1 MLQILMRQKIFAGP
15 KIRQLR
21 EANALNQV
29 AFAERLGISAS
40 YLNQIESN
48 QRPLT
53 AQVMVA
59 LAQTFSIDVGAF
71 AHEDTEKVM
80 SDLKEALADPVF
92 GGLSPNGQDLKTII
106 NNVPWFAHAFLGL
119 HVAFRRTGERLH
131 ALDEV
136 YTSGGQEGDRTPGV
150 LMPYEEVRD
159 FLHYRSNYFEGL
171 DQAAEDLAEQTFGSV
186 AARPDTLAN
195 YLFNKHAIRI
205 ELRGIEPNS
214 RFMRQY
220 DRKARV
226 LWLREG
232 IDPSSATFLM
242 AQQIGLLEQGDE
254 IERIV
259 AAAGFR
265 TEDAAAITRLA
276 LANYFAGAVL
286 MPYDRFLEA
295 ARRTRYDAE
304 RLCFIFGTS
313 FEQVGHRFS
322 TLQKPNAKGVP
333 FYFVRFDRAGNIIKR
348 HSSTR
353 FQFARFGGTCPLW
366 NVHEAFEAAG
376 RTLVQIA
383 EMPDGVRYVCVARA
397 VTKSGGSHLAPP
409 RHYAL
414 GIGCELIHASE
425 VVYAD
430 ALDIKTT
437 PVTLIG
443 VSCRMC
449 ERHEC
454 PQRAAPPIDRTLTVD
469 PDRRD
474 FVPFRF
480 A

>member
-1 MLQILMRQKIFAGP
+1 MRQKIFAGL
-15 KIRQLR
+15 KIRHLR
-21 EANALNQV
+21 EASGLNQG
-29 AFAERLGISAS
+29 AFAERVGISAS
-40 YLNQIESN
+40 YLNQIENN

-59 LAQTFSIDVGAF
+59 LAQTFSVDIGTF
-71 AHEDTEKVM
+71 AHADSEKII
-80 SDLKEALADPVF
+80 SDLREALADPIF
-92 GGLSPNGQDLKTII
+92 GGIVPNGQDLKTIVT
-106 NNVPWFAHAFLGL
+106 NAPWFAHAFLGL

-136 YTSGGQEGDRTPGV
+136 YATGQEGERAPGV

-159 FLHYRSNYFEGL
+159 FLHYRSNYFDKL
-171 DQAAEDLAEQTFGSV
+171 DAAAEELAENTFGTV
-186 AARPDTLAN
+186 AARQDTLAG
-195 YLFNKHAIRI
+195 YLFSKHAIRI
-205 ELRGIEPNS
+205 EMRSVEPNS
-214 RFMRQY
+214 RFMRQL
-220 DRKARV
+220 DRKAKV

-242 AQQIGLLEQGDE
+242 AQQIGLLEQSAELDS
-254 IERIV
+254 IV
-259 AAAGFR
+259 ASAKFL
-265 TEDAAAITRLA
+265 TDDAAAITRLA
-276 LANYFAGAVL
+276 LANYYAGAVL
-286 MPYDRFLEA
+286 MPYERFLEA
-295 ARRTRYDAE
+295 AGRTRYDAE
-304 RLCFIFGTS
+304 RLCFMFGTS

-366 NVHEAFEAAG
+366 NVHEAFGAAG

-383 EMPDGVRYVCVARA
+383 EMPDGVRYICVARA

-414 GIGCELIHASE
+414 GIGCEVAHASE

-430 ALDIKTT
+430 QIDVKTA

-454 PQRAAPPIDRTLTVD
+454 PQRAAPPIDRALTVD

>member
-1 MLQILMRQKIFAGP
+1 MRQKIFAGL
-15 KIRQLR
+15 KIRALR
-21 EANALNQV
+21 DGQGLNQG
-29 AFAERLGISAS
+29 AFADRLGISAS
-40 YLNQIESN
+40 YLNQIENN

-53 AQVMVA
+53 AKVMVA
-59 LAQTFSIDVGAF
+59 LAQSFSVDVSAF
-71 AHEDTEKVM
+71 AHEDSEKLVN
-80 SDLKEALADPVF
+80 DLREALADPVF
-92 GGLSPNGQDLKTII
+92 SSLVPNGQDLKTIAS
-106 NNVPWFAHAFLGL
+106 NVPWFAHAFLNL
-119 HVAFRRTGERLH
+119 HLAFRRTGERLH
-131 ALDEV
+131 ALDER
-136 YTSGGQEGDRTPGV
+136 YASNDDGGPAGM
-150 LMPYEEVRD
+150 LMPYEDVRD
-159 FLHYRSNYFEGL
+159 FLHWRRNYFEGL
-171 DQAAEDLAEQTFGSV
+171 DGAAESLAEQMFGTV
-186 AARPDTLAN
+186 AARPDVVAN
-195 YLFNKHAIRI
+195 YLFRKHSIRI
-205 ELRGIEPNS
+205 EFKSENPNS
-214 RFMRQY
+214 RFMRQL

-242 AQQIGLLEQGDE
+242 AQQIGILEQSE
-254 IERIV
+254 QIEAIV
-259 AAAGFR
+259 ASANFRSPDAG
-265 TEDAAAITRLA
+265 AIMRLA

-295 ARRTRYDAE
+295 AQRTRYDAE
-304 RLCFIFGTS
+304 RLCFTFGTS

-322 TLQKPNAKGVP
+322 TLQKPNSKGVP

-366 NVHEAFEAAG
+366 NVHEAFEAGG
-376 RTLVQIA
+376 RTIVQIA
-383 EMPDGVRYVCVARA
+383 EMPDAVRYLCVARA
-397 VTKSGGSHLAPP
+397 VTKTGGSHLAPA

-414 GIGCELIHASE
+414 GIGCELAHAHQ

-430 ALDIKTT
+430 HLDLKTA

-454 PQRAAPPIDRTLTVD
+454 PQRAAPPVDRALLVD

-474 FVPFRF
+474 FVPYRF
-480 A
+480 T

>member
-1 MLQILMRQKIFAGP
+1 MRQKIFAGP
-15 KIRQLR
+15 KIRHLR
-21 EANALNQV
+21 EANNLNQG

-40 YLNQIESN
+40 YLNQIENN

-59 LAQTFSIDVGAF
+59 LAQTFSMDFGAF
-71 AHEDTEKVM
+71 VQEDTEKIV
-80 SDLKEALADPVF
+80 SALREALADPVF
-92 GGLSPNGQDLKTII
+92 GGLVPNGQDLKTIVT
-106 NNVPWFAHAFLGL
+106 NVPWFAHAFVGL
-119 HVAFRRTGERLH
+119 HVAFRRIGERLH

-136 YTSGGQEGDRTPGV
+136 YSSGREEDRTPGV

-159 FLHYRSNYFEGL
+159 FLHYRSNYFAAL
-171 DQAAEDLAEQTFGSV
+171 DQAAEDLAEHIFGTV
-186 AARPDTLAN
+186 ASRPDTLAGH
-195 YLFNKHAIRI
+195 LFSKHAIRI
-205 ELRGIEPNS
+205 EYQSVGPTS
-214 RFMRQY
+214 RFMRRL
-220 DRKARV
+220 DRKAKV

-242 AQQIGLLEQGDE
+242 AQQIGLLEQAGE
-254 IERIV
+254 IEAVV
-259 AAAGFR
+259 ASAAFR
-265 TEDAAAITRLA
+265 SEDAAAITRLA

-286 MPYDRFLEA
+286 MPYERFLEA

-304 RLCFIFGTS
+304 RLCFMFGTS

-322 TLQKPNAKGVP
+322 TLQKPSAKGVP

-366 NVHEAFEAAG
+366 NVHEAFEAGG

-383 EMPDGVRYVCVARA
+383 EMPDGVRYLCVARA

-414 GIGCELIHASE
+414 GIGCELSHAQD

-430 ALDIKTT
+430 HLDLKTA

-454 PQRAAPPIDRTLTVD
+454 PQRAAPPIDRALTVD

-480 A
+480 S

>member
-1 MLQILMRQKIFAGP
+1 MPQKVFAGP
-15 KIRQLR
+15 KIRQMR
-21 EANALNQV
+21 EAEGLTQSAY
-29 AFAERLGISAS
+29 AERLGISAS
-40 YLNQIESN
+40 YLNQIENN

-59 LAQTFSIDVGAF
+59 MAQTFSIDVAALAQEDSDKVVGAIR
-71 AHEDTEKVM
+71 
-80 SDLKEALADPVF
+80 EAFADPVF
-92 GGLSPNGQDLKTII
+92 AGVPVNGQDLKTLVT
-106 NNVPWFAHAFLGL
+106 NMPWFAHAFLDL
-119 HVAFRRTGERLH
+119 HVAFRRLGERLH
-131 ALDEV
+131 GLDERYFDV
-136 YTSGGQEGDRTPGV
+136 EDGSRPSAV
-150 LMPYEEVRD
+150 LMPYEQVRD
-159 FLHYRSNYFEGL
+159 FLHYRSNYFEVL
-171 DQAAEDLAEQTFGSV
+171 DMAAEDLAERTFGAV
-186 AARPDTLAN
+186 AARPDTLAE
-195 YLFNKHAIRI
+195 YLFKAHAIRI
-205 ELRGIEPNS
+205 ELKNVAADS
-214 RFMRQY
+214 RFMRQL
-220 DRKARV
+220 DRKAKV

-242 AQQIGLLEQGDE
+242 AQQIALLEQMEE
-254 IERIV
+254 IEAIV
-259 AAAGFR
+259 ASAKFR
-265 TEDAAAITRLA
+265 SEAAAAITRLA

-286 MPYDRFLEA
+286 MPYGRFLDA
-295 ARRTRYDAE
+295 ARRMRYDAE
-304 RLCFIFGTS
+304 RLGHMFGTS

-383 EMPDGVRYVCVARA
+383 EMPDGIRYLCIARA
-397 VTKSGGSHLAPP
+397 VTKSGGSHLAPT

-414 GIGCELIHASE
+414 GIGCELIHANE

-430 ALDIKTT
+430 HLDLRTA
-437 PVTLIG
+437 PVTPIG

-454 PQRAAPPIDRTLTVD
+454 HARAVPPVDRALTVD

-474 FVPFRF
+474 YVPFRF
-480 A
+480 S

>member
-1 MLQILMRQKIFAGP
+1 MRQKIFAGS
-15 KIRQLR
+15 KIRSLR
-21 EANALNQV
+21 DMFGLNQS
-29 AFAERLGISAS
+29 AFADRLGISPS
-40 YLNQIESN
+40 YLNQIENN

-53 AQVMVA
+53 AQVMVG
-59 LAQTFSIDVGAF
+59 LAQNFSVDVGAF
-71 AHEDTEKVM
+71 AHEDTEKLV
-80 SDLKEALADPVF
+80 SDVREALADPVF
-92 GGLSPNGQDLKTII
+92 SGLAPNGQDLKTIVS
-106 NNVPWFAHAFLGL
+106 NVPWFAHAFLNL
-119 HVAFRRTGERLH
+119 HLAFRRTGERLH
-131 ALDEV
+131 ALDER
-136 YTSGGQEGDRTPGV
+136 YAKGEDDGPPDV

-159 FLHYRSNYFEGL
+159 FLHYRSNYFAGL
-171 DQAAEDLAEQTFGSV
+171 DEAAEELAEQTFGSV
-186 AARPDTLAN
+186 AARPDTLAH
-195 YLFNKHAIRI
+195 YLFTKHAIRI
-205 ELRGIEPNS
+205 EFKSVDPQS
-214 RFMRQY
+214 RFVRQL

-226 LWLREG
+226 LSLREG

-242 AQQIGLLEQGDE
+242 AQQIGLLEQADA
-254 IERIV
+254 IETIV
-259 AAAGFR
+259 ASGNFR
-265 TEDAAAITRLA
+265 SEDAAAITRLA
-276 LANYFAGAVL
+276 LANYYAGAVL

-304 RLCFIFGTS
+304 RLCSTFGTS

-376 RTLVQIA
+376 RTLVQVA
-383 EMPDGVRYVCVARA
+383 EMPDGVRYICVARA
-397 VTKSGGSHLAPP
+397 LTKSGGSHLAPS

-430 ALDIKTT
+430 MIDIKTT
-437 PVTLIG
+437 PPVLIG

-454 PQRAAPPIDRTLTVD
+454 PQRAVPPIDRALTVD

-480 A
+480 S

>member
-1 MLQILMRQKIFAGP
+1 MPQKIFAGP
-15 KIRQLR
+15 KIRHLR
-21 EANALNQV
+21 DACGLNQA

-40 YLNQIESN
+40 YLNQIENN

-53 AQVMVA
+53 AQVMLA
-59 LAQTFSIDVGAF
+59 LAQTFSIDVGTF
-71 AHEDTEKVM
+71 AQEDSDKLI
-80 SDLKEALADPVF
+80 SDLREALADPVF
-92 GGLSPNGQDLKTII
+92 GGLTPNMQDLKTIAT
-106 NNVPWFAHAFLGL
+106 NVPWFAHAFIGL

-136 YTSGGQEGDRTPGV
+136 YAKGEEGRRTAGV

-159 FLHYRSNYFEGL
+159 FLHYRSNYFQSL
-171 DQAAEDLAEQTFGSV
+171 DEAAEELAEKIFGAV
-186 AARPDTLAN
+186 ASRPDKLAD
-195 YLFNKHAIRI
+195 YLFRSHNTRI
-205 ELRGIEPNS
+205 EFRAVEPQS
-214 RFMRQY
+214 RFMRQL
-220 DRKARV
+220 DRKAKV

-232 IDPSSATFLM
+232 MDPSSASFLM

-254 IERIV
+254 IEAVVRS
-259 AAAGFR
+259 ASFR

-276 LANYFAGAVL
+276 LANYYAGAVL
-286 MPYDRFLEA
+286 MPYERFLDA
-295 ARRTRYDAE
+295 ATRTRYDAE
-304 RLCFIFGTS
+304 RLGFQFGTS

-322 TLQKPNAKGVP
+322 TLQKPNARGVP

-353 FQFARFGGTCPLW
+353 FQFARFGGTCPIW

-383 EMPDGVRYVCVARA
+383 EMPDGVRYICVARA
-397 VTKSGGSHLAPP
+397 VTKSGGSHLSPQ
-409 RHYAL
+409 RRYAL
-414 GIGCELIHASE
+414 GIGCEVSHAQD

-430 ALDIKTT
+430 SLDLKSA
-437 PVTLIG
+437 PVAQIG

-454 PQRAAPPIDRTLTVD
+454 PQRAVPPIDRTLTVD

-480 A
+480 V

>member
-1 MLQILMRQKIFAGP
+1 MLQTGMRQKIYAGG
-15 KIRQLR
+15 KIRHMR
-21 EANALNQV
+21 EGNSLNQG
-29 AFAERLGISAS
+29 AFAERLGISPS
-40 YLNQIESN
+40 YLNQIENN

-53 AQVMVA
+53 APVLLA
-59 LAQTFSIDVGAF
+59 LAQAFSVDIGTFVQ
-71 AHEDTEKVM
+71 EDSERLV

-92 GGLSPNGQDLKTII
+92 AGLAPNGQDLKTIAA
-106 NNVPWFAHAFLGL
+106 NVPWFAHAFLNM

-131 ALDEV
+131 MLDEV
-136 YTSGGQEGDRTPGV
+136 YASGHEGGRQPGV

-159 FLHYRSNYFEGL
+159 FLHYRSNYFDRL
-171 DQAAEDLAEQTFGSV
+171 DEAAEELAEQIFGSV
-186 AARPDTLAN
+186 AARAENLADH
-195 YLFNKHAIRI
+195 LFKRHAIRI
-205 ELRGIEPNS
+205 EAERVEPHS
-214 RFMRQY
+214 RFMRRL
-220 DRKARV
+220 DRKAKV

-232 IDPSSATFLM
+232 IDPSSAIFLM
-242 AQQIGLLEQGDE
+242 AQQIGLLEQIGE
-254 IERIV
+254 IETIV
-259 AAAGFR
+259 ASANFKTA
-265 TEDAAAITRLA
+265 DAAAITRLA
-276 LANYFAGAVL
+276 LGNYFAGAVL
-286 MPYDRFLEA
+286 MPYERFLEA
-295 ARRTRYDAE
+295 ARQTRYDAE
-304 RLCFIFGTS
+304 RLCAMFGAS

-366 NVHEAFEAAG
+366 NVHEALEAGG

-383 EMPDGVRYVCVARA
+383 EMPDRVRYLCVARG

-414 GIGCELIHASE
+414 GIGCELAYANE

-430 ALDIKTT
+430 ALDLKSA

-449 ERHEC
+449 ERTDC
-454 PQRAAPPIDRTLTVD
+454 PQRAAPPIDRALTVD

-480 A
+480 S

>member
-1 MLQILMRQKIFAGP
+1 MRQKIFAGS
-15 KIRQLR
+15 KIRHLR
-21 EANALNQV
+21 EGNALNQS
-29 AFAERLGISAS
+29 AFAERLGISPS
-40 YLNQIESN
+40 YLNQIENN

-53 AQVMVA
+53 APVLLA
-59 LAQTFSIDVGAF
+59 LAQAYSVDIGTFVQ
-71 AHEDTEKVM
+71 EDTERLV
-80 SDLKEALADPVF
+80 SDLREALADPIFTGIV
-92 GGLSPNGQDLKTII
+92 PNGQDLKTIAA
-106 NNVPWFAHAFLGL
+106 NVPWFAHAFLSM
-119 HVAFRRTGERLH
+119 HVSFRRTGERLH
-131 ALDEV
+131 MLDEV
-136 YTSGGQEGDRTPGV
+136 YATGGQEGERQPGV

-159 FLHYRSNYFEGL
+159 FLHYRSNYFDGL
-171 DQAAEDLAEQTFGSV
+171 DSAAEELAEQIFGTV
-186 AARPDTLAN
+186 AGRIDNLADH
-195 YLFNKHAIRI
+195 LFKRHSIRI
-205 ELRGIEPNS
+205 ETQKVEPNS
-214 RFMRQY
+214 RFMRRL
-220 DRKARV
+220 DRKAKV
-226 LWLREG
+226 LWIREG
-232 IDPSSATFLM
+232 TEASSLTFLL
-242 AQQIGLLEQGDE
+242 AQQIGLLEQTGE
-254 IERIV
+254 IEAIV
-259 AAAGFR
+259 ATAGFK

-276 LANYFAGAVL
+276 LGNYFAGAVL
-286 MPYDRFLEA
+286 MPYERFLAA
-295 ARRTRYDAE
+295 ARATRYDAE
-304 RLCFIFGTS
+304 RLCSMFGTS

-366 NVHEAFEAAG
+366 NVHEAFEAGG

-383 EMPDGVRYVCVARA
+383 EMPDGVRYLCVARA
-397 VTKSGGSHLAPP
+397 VTKTGGSHLAPL

-414 GIGCELIHASE
+414 GIGCELIHAHD

-430 ALDIKTT
+430 TLDLKTA

-449 ERHEC
+449 ERNDC

-480 A
+480 S

>member
-1 MLQILMRQKIFAGP
+1 MRQKIFAGP
-15 KIRQLR
+15 KIRHMR
-21 EANALNQV
+21 EASGLNQG
-29 AFAERLGISAS
+29 AFAERIGISAS
-40 YLNQIESN
+40 YLNQIENN

-53 AQVMVA
+53 AQVMVG
-59 LAQTFSIDVGAF
+59 LAQTFSVDVAAF
-71 AHEDTEKVM
+71 AHEDTEKIVT
-80 SDLKEALADPVF
+80 DLRQALADPVF
-92 GGLSPNGQDLKTII
+92 GAIVPNSQDLKTIVT
-106 NNVPWFAHAFLGL
+106 NVPWFAQSFLTL
-119 HVAFRRTGERLH
+119 HNAFRRTDERLL

-136 YTSGGQEGDRTPGV
+136 YASGQEGDRQPGV

-159 FLHYRSNYFEGL
+159 FLHFRSNYFDGL
-171 DQAAEDLAEQTFGSV
+171 DRAAEELAEQIFGSV
-186 AARPDTLAN
+186 AARSETLAN
-195 YLFNKHAIRI
+195 HLFTKHSIRI
-205 ELRGIEPNS
+205 ALRSVEPTS
-214 RFMRQY
+214 RFMRQL
-220 DRKARV
+220 DRKAKV

-232 IDPSSATFLM
+232 IEASSATFLM
-242 AQQIGLLEQGDE
+242 AQQIGLLEQTSE
-254 IERIV
+254 IEAV
-259 AAAGFR
+259 VGAAGFR

-286 MPYDRFLEA
+286 MPYERFLDA
-295 ARRTRYDAE
+295 ARETRYDAE
-304 RLCFIFGTS
+304 RLCYMFGTS

-322 TLQKPNAKGVP
+322 TLQKPTAKGIP

-366 NVHEAFEAAG
+366 NVHEAFEAGG

-383 EMPDGVRYVCVARA
+383 EMPDSVRYLCIARA
-397 VTKSGGSHLAPP
+397 VTKSGGSHLAPA

-414 GIGCELIHASE
+414 GIGCEVAHASD

-430 ALDIKTT
+430 SLDLKTA

-449 ERHEC
+449 ERLEC
-454 PQRAAPPIDRTLTVD
+454 PQRAAPPIDRALTVD
-469 PDRRD
+469 PDRRE

-480 A
+480 T

>member
-1 MLQILMRQKIFAGP
+1 MLQNAMRQKIFAGP
-15 KIRQLR
+15 KIRHLR
-21 EANALNQV
+21 EASGLNQGM
-29 AFAERLGISAS
+29 FAERLGISAS

-53 AQVMVA
+53 AQVMLA
-59 LAQTFSIDVGAF
+59 LAQTFSIDIGTF
-71 AHEDTEKVM
+71 AQEDSERVV
-80 SDLKEALADPVF
+80 SDIREALADPVF
-92 GGLSPNGQDLKTII
+92 GGLVPNGQDLKTIAA
-106 NNVPWFAHAFLGL
+106 NVPWFAHAFLQL

-131 ALDEV
+131 SLDEV
-136 YTSGGQEGDRTPGV
+136 YSHGEEGRATGV

-159 FLHYRSNYFEGL
+159 FLHYRSNYFAGL
-171 DQAAEDLAEQTFGSV
+171 DDAAEELAEQTFGSV
-186 AARPDTLAN
+186 AARSETLAG
-195 YLFNKHAIRI
+195 YLMDKHKIRI
-205 ELRGIEPNS
+205 EFRNVEPNS
-214 RFMRQY
+214 RFMRQL
-220 DRKARV
+220 DRKAKV
-226 LWLREG
+226 LWLRDG
-232 IDPSSATFLM
+232 IDASSATFLM
-242 AQQIGLLEQGDE
+242 AQQIALLEQSEE
-254 IERIV
+254 IETIV
-259 AAAGFR
+259 GAASFR

-286 MPYDRFLEA
+286 MPYERFLDA
-295 ARRTRYDAE
+295 AKRTKYDAE
-304 RLCFIFGTS
+304 RLCFQFGTS
-313 FEQVGHRFS
+313 FEQVAHRFS
-322 TLQKPNAKGVP
+322 TLQKPNARGVP

-366 NVHEAFEAAG
+366 NVHEAFEAGG
-376 RTLVQIA
+376 RTLVQLA
-383 EMPDGVRYVCVARA
+383 EMPDGVRYICVARA
-397 VTKSGGSHLAPP
+397 VTKTGGSHLAPA

-414 GIGCELIHASE
+414 GIGCEVSHAQE

-430 ALDIKTT
+430 QLDLKTT
-437 PVTLIG
+437 PVTLVG

-454 PQRAAPPIDRTLTVD
+454 PQRAVPPIDRALTVD

>member
-1 MLQILMRQKIFAGP
+1 MRQKVFAGT
-15 KIRQLR
+15 KIRHLR
-21 EANALNQV
+21 EANALNQST
-29 AFAERLGISAS
+29 FAERLGISPS
-40 YLNQIESN
+40 YLNQIENN

-53 AQVMVA
+53 APVLLA
-59 LAQTFSIDVGAF
+59 LAQAFSVDIGAF
-71 AHEDTEKVM
+71 VQEDTERLV
-80 SDLKEALADPVF
+80 SDLREALADPVF
-92 GGLSPNGQDLKTII
+92 AGLAPNGQDLKTIAA
-106 NNVPWFAHAFLGL
+106 NVPWFAHAFLSI

-131 ALDEV
+131 MLDEA
-136 YTSGGQEGDRTPGV
+136 YASGREGERQPGV

-159 FLHYRSNYFEGL
+159 FLHYRSNYFDAL
-171 DQAAEDLAEQTFGSV
+171 DRAAEDLAEQIFGSV
-186 AARPDTLAN
+186 AARADNLADH
-195 YLFNKHAIRI
+195 LFKRHAIRI
-205 ELRGIEPNS
+205 ETEKVEPTS
-214 RFMRQY
+214 RFMRRL
-220 DRKARV
+220 DRKNKV

-232 IDPSSATFLM
+232 IEPSSAIFLM
-242 AQQIGLLEQGDE
+242 AQQIGLLEQADA
-254 IERIV
+254 IEAIV
-259 AAAGFR
+259 AEAGFKNN
-265 TEDAAAITRLA
+265 DAAAITRLA
-276 LANYFAGAVL
+276 LGNYFAGAVV
-286 MPYDRFLEA
+286 MPYERFLA
-295 ARRTRYDAE
+295 AAQSTRYDAE
-304 RLCFIFGTS
+304 RLCSLFGAS

-366 NVHEAFEAAG
+366 NVHEAFEAGG

-383 EMPDGVRYVCVARA
+383 EMPDGVRYLCVARA

-414 GIGCELIHASE
+414 GIGCEIAYAHE

-430 ALDIKTT
+430 TLDLKTA

-449 ERHEC
+449 ERNDC
-454 PQRAAPPIDRTLTVD
+454 PQRAAPPIDRELTVD

-480 A
+480 S

>member
-1 MLQILMRQKIFAGP
+1 MRQKLFAGP
-15 KIRQLR
+15 KIRHLR
-21 EANALNQV
+21 EGAALNQLS
-29 AFAERLGISAS
+29 FADRLGISAS
-40 YLNQIESN
+40 YLNQIENN

-53 AQVMVA
+53 AQVMLA
-59 LAQTFSIDVGAF
+59 LAQKFSVDVSAF
-71 AHEDTEKVM
+71 AEEDTDKIV
-80 SDLKEALADPVF
+80 SDLREAMADPVF
-92 GGLSPNGQDLKTII
+92 VGLVPNGQDLKTIVA
-106 NNVPWFAHAFLGL
+106 NAPWFAHAFLSL
-119 HVAFRRTGERLH
+119 HMAFRRTGERLH
-131 ALDEV
+131 AVDEV
-136 YTSGGQEGDRTPGV
+136 YAKDRDDRPMGV
-150 LMPYEEVRD
+150 MQPYEEVRD
-159 FLHYRSNYFEGL
+159 FLHYRSNYFDRL
-171 DQAAEDLAEQTFGSV
+171 DEAAEELAEQTFGSV
-186 AARPDTLAN
+186 AARPDTLAT
-195 YLFNKHAIRI
+195 YLFKHHAIRI
-205 ELRGIEPNS
+205 EFRGVEPHS
-214 RFMRQY
+214 RFMRQL

-254 IERIV
+254 IEAIV
-259 AAAGFR
+259 ASAGFR
-265 TEDAAAITRLA
+265 SEDAAAITRLA
-276 LANYFAGAVL
+276 LANYFAGALL

-295 ARRTRYDAE
+295 ARKTRYDAE
-304 RLCFIFGTS
+304 RLCFTFGTS

-366 NVHEAFEAAG
+366 NVHEAFEAGG
-376 RTLVQIA
+376 RTIVQIA
-383 EMPDGVRYVCVARA
+383 EMPDAVRYLCVARA
-397 VTKSGGSHLAPP
+397 VAKGGGSHLAPT

-414 GIGCELIHASE
+414 GIGCELSHASQ

-430 ALDIKTT
+430 HLDLKTA

-454 PQRAAPPIDRTLTVD
+454 PQRAAPPVDRALLVD

-474 FVPFRF
+474 FVPYRF

>member
-1 MLQILMRQKIFAGP
+1 MRQKIYAGP
-15 KIRQLR
+15 KIRHMR
-21 EANALNQV
+21 EANALNQG
-29 AFAERLGISAS
+29 AFAERIGISAS
-40 YLNQIESN
+40 YLNQIENN

-59 LAQTFSIDVGAF
+59 LAQTFSIDVGTF
-71 AHEDTEKVM
+71 AHEDTEKIV
-80 SDLKEALADPVF
+80 SDLRQALADPVF
-92 GGLSPNGQDLKTII
+92 GGIVPNTQDLKTIVT
-106 NNVPWFAHAFLGL
+106 NVPWFAHSFLAL
-119 HVAFRRTGERLH
+119 HNAFRRSDERLL

-136 YTSGGQEGDRTPGV
+136 YAGGQEGTRRPGV

-171 DQAAEDLAEQTFGSV
+171 DHTAEELAEQIFGSV
-186 AARPDTLAN
+186 AARSETLAN
-195 YLFNKHAIRI
+195 HLFTKHAIRI
-205 ELRGIEPNS
+205 ELRSVEPTS
-214 RFMRQY
+214 RFMRQL
-220 DRKARV
+220 DRKAKV

-242 AQQIGLLEQGDE
+242 AQQIGLLEQSSE
-254 IERIV
+254 IEAV
-259 AAAGFR
+259 VGAAGFR

-286 MPYDRFLEA
+286 MPYDRFLDA
-295 ARRTRYDAE
+295 ARATRYDAE
-304 RLCFIFGTS
+304 RLCFMFGTS

-322 TLQKPNAKGVP
+322 TLQKPNAKGIP

-366 NVHEAFEAAG
+366 NVHEAFEAGG

-383 EMPDGVRYVCVARA
+383 EMPDGVRYLCVARA
-397 VTKSGGSHLAPP
+397 VTKSGGSHLAPA

-414 GIGCELIHASE
+414 GIGCEVAHAND

-430 ALDIKTT
+430 ALDLKTA

-449 ERHEC
+449 ERLEC
-454 PQRAAPPIDRTLTVD
+454 PQRAAPPIDRALTVD
-469 PDRRD
+469 PDRRE

-480 A
+480 T

>member
-1 MLQILMRQKIFAGP
+1 MLQFTMRQKIFAGP
-15 KIRQLR
+15 KIRHLR
-21 EANALNQV
+21 EAAGLNQLT
-29 AFAERLGISAS
+29 FAERVGISAS
-40 YLNQIESN
+40 YLNQIENN

-53 AQVMVA
+53 AQVMIA

-71 AHEDTEKVM
+71 GQEDTEKIV
-80 SDLKEALADPVF
+80 SDLREAMADPVF
-92 GGLSPNGQDLKTII
+92 AGLVPNGQDLKTIVT
-106 NNVPWFAHAFLGL
+106 NAPWFAHAFLGL
-119 HVAFRRTGERLH
+119 HTAFRRTGERLH

-136 YTSGGQEGDRTPGV
+136 YTDGQEDRPVGV

-159 FLHYRSNYFEGL
+159 FLHYRSNYFDRL
-171 DQAAEDLAEQTFGSV
+171 DAAAEELAEQTFGTV

-195 YLFNKHAIRI
+195 YLFKTHAIRI
-205 ELRGIEPNS
+205 EFRAIEPNS
-214 RFMRQY
+214 RFMRQF
-220 DRKARV
+220 DRKGKV

-242 AQQIGLLEQGDE
+242 AQQIGLLEQAEE
-254 IERIV
+254 IEAV
-259 AAAGFR
+259 VGSASFR
-265 TEDAAAITRLA
+265 SEDAAAITRLA
-276 LANYFAGAVL
+276 LANYYAGAVL

-295 ARRTRYDAE
+295 AAKTRYDAE
-304 RLCFIFGTS
+304 RLCFMFGTS

-366 NVHEAFEAAG
+366 NVHEAFEAGG

-383 EMPDGVRYVCVARA
+383 EMPDAVRYLCVARA

-414 GIGCELIHASE
+414 GIGCELSHAHS

-430 ALDIKTT
+430 RLDMKTA

-454 PQRAAPPIDRTLTVD
+454 PQRAAPPIDRALLVD

>member
-1 MLQILMRQKIFAGP
+1 MRQKIFAGS
-15 KIRQLR
+15 KIRHLR
-21 EANALNQV
+21 DTNALNQV
-29 AFAERLGISAS
+29 AFAERLGISPS
-40 YLNQIESN
+40 YLNQIENN

-53 AQVMVA
+53 APVLLA
-59 LAQTFSIDVGAF
+59 LAQAFSVDIGAF
-71 AHEDTEKVM
+71 VQEDTERLV
-80 SDLKEALADPVF
+80 SDLREALADPVF
-92 GGLSPNGQDLKTII
+92 AGLVPNGQDLKTIAA
-106 NNVPWFAHAFLGL
+106 NVPWFAHAFLSM

-131 ALDEV
+131 MLDEV
-136 YTSGGQEGDRTPGV
+136 YASGEEGERAPGV

-159 FLHYRSNYFEGL
+159 FLHYRSNYFQGL
-171 DQAAEDLAEQTFGSV
+171 DEAAEELAEQIFGSV
-186 AARPDTLAN
+186 AARADNLASH
-195 YLFNKHAIRI
+195 LFKRHSIRI
-205 ELRGIEPNS
+205 ETEKVEPSS
-214 RFMRQY
+214 RFMRRL
-220 DRKARV
+220 DRKNRV

-232 IDPSSATFLM
+232 IDPPTAIFLM
-242 AQQIGLLEQGDE
+242 AQQIGLLEQSEE
-254 IERIV
+254 IEAIV
-259 AAAGFR
+259 ATAGFR
-265 TEDAAAITRLA
+265 NDDAAAITRLA
-276 LANYFAGAVL
+276 LGNYYAGAVL
-286 MPYDRFLEA
+286 MPYERFLNA
-295 ARRTRYDAE
+295 ARATRYDAE
-304 RLCFIFGTS
+304 RLCSMFGTS

-366 NVHEAFEAAG
+366 NVHEAFEAGG

-383 EMPDGVRYVCVARA
+383 EMPDGVRYICVARA

-414 GIGCELIHASE
+414 GIGCELIHANE

-430 ALDIKTT
+430 TLDLKSA

-449 ERHEC
+449 ERMDC
-454 PQRAAPPIDRTLTVD
+454 PQRAAPPIDRALTVD

>member
-1 MLQILMRQKIFAGP
+1 MRQKVFAGP

-21 EANALNQV
+21 DTSALNQG

-40 YLNQIESN
+40 YLNQIEHN

-53 AQVMVA
+53 AQVMIA
-59 LAQTFSIDVGAF
+59 LAKAFSFDVGAF
-71 AHEDTEKVM
+71 AQQDDDKIV
-80 SDLKEALADPVF
+80 SSIREALADPLF
-92 GGLSPNGQDLKTII
+92 SGLVPNGQDLKT
-106 NNVPWFAHAFLGL
+106 VVSTMPWFAHAFLNL
-119 HVAFRRTGERLH
+119 HLAFRRTGERLQ
-131 ALDEV
+131 AIDERFAV
-136 YTSGGQEGDRTPGV
+136 DEDRPAAAV
-150 LMPYEEVRD
+150 LMPYEQVRD
-159 FLHYRSNYFEGL
+159 FLHYRSNYFEEL
-171 DQAAEDLAEQTFGSV
+171 DAAAEDFAEETFGLV
-186 AARPDTLAN
+186 AARPDTVAN
-195 YLFNKHAIRI
+195 YLLSKHQIRI
-205 ELRGIEPNS
+205 EFRPVEPNS
-214 RFMRQY
+214 RFMRQL

-232 IDPSSATFLM
+232 VDPSSAAFLM
-242 AQQIGLLEQGDE
+242 AQQIGLLEQGSA

-259 AAAGFR
+259 ASANFSS
-265 TEDAAAITRLA
+265 EDAAAITRLA
-276 LANYFAGAVL
+276 LANYYAGAVL
-286 MPYDRFLEA
+286 MPYDRFLEQ

-304 RLCFIFGTS
+304 RLGFTFGTS

-322 TLQKPNAKGVP
+322 TLQKPGAKGVP

-376 RTLVQIA
+376 STLVQIA
-383 EMPDGVRYVCVARA
+383 EMPDGVRYLCVARA
-397 VTKSGGSHLAPP
+397 VTKSGGSHLSPS

-414 GIGCELIHASE
+414 GIGCETAHANE
-425 VVYAD
+425 VVYGDLIDLKAP
-430 ALDIKTT
+430 
-437 PVTLIG
+437 PVQIG

-454 PQRAAPPIDRTLTVD
+454 PQRAAPPIDRALVVD

>member
-1 MLQILMRQKIFAGP
+1 MRHKVFAGF
-15 KIRQLR
+15 KIRGLR
-21 EANALNQV
+21 DTCGLNQS

-40 YLNQIESN
+40 YLNQIENN

-59 LAQTFSIDVGAF
+59 LAQSFSIDVATF
-71 AHEDTEKVM
+71 AHEDTGKLA
-80 SDLKEALADPVF
+80 SDLREALVDPVF
-92 GGLSPNGQDLKTII
+92 SGLVPKGQDLKTIVS
-106 NNVPWFAHAFLGL
+106 NVPWFAHAFLNL
-119 HVAFRRTGERLH
+119 HLAFRRNGERLH
-131 ALDEV
+131 ALDEHYANGEETV
-136 YTSGGQEGDRTPGV
+136 SPGV

-159 FLHYRSNYFEGL
+159 FLHYRSNYFASL
-171 DQAAEDLAEQTFGSV
+171 DEAAEQLAEQTFGSV
-186 AARPDTLAN
+186 AARPDTLAT
-195 YLFNKHAIRI
+195 YLFSQHKIRI
-205 ELRGIEPNS
+205 EFKPIEPQS
-214 RFMRQY
+214 RFMRQL

-242 AQQIGLLEQGDE
+242 AQQIGLLEQAE
-254 IERIV
+254 AIETIV
-259 AAAGFR
+259 ASGNFR

-276 LANYFAGAVL
+276 LANYYAGAVL
-286 MPYDRFLEA
+286 MPYERFLEA
-295 ARRTRYDAE
+295 ARKARYDAE
-304 RLCFIFGTS
+304 RLCFTFGTS

-322 TLQKPNAKGVP
+322 TLQRPNAKGVP

-366 NVHEAFEAAG
+366 NVHEAFEAPG

-383 EMPDGVRYVCVARA
+383 EMPDGVRYLCVARA
-397 VTKSGGSHLAPP
+397 VAKFGGSHLAPP

-414 GIGCELIHASE
+414 GIGCELTHASE

-430 ALDIKTT
+430 KLDLKTT

-443 VSCRMC
+443 VSCRIC

-454 PQRAAPPIDRTLTVD
+454 PQRAVPPIDRALIVD
-469 PDRRD
+469 PDRRE

-480 A
+480 S

>member
-1 MLQILMRQKIFAGP
+1 MRQKIFAGP
-15 KIRQLR
+15 KIRHLR
-21 EANALNQV
+21 EAGSLNQG

-40 YLNQIESN
+40 YLNQIENN

-53 AQVMVA
+53 AQVMLA
-59 LAQTFSIDVGAF
+59 LAQTFAVDVGTF
-71 AHEDTEKVM
+71 AQDDMEKVV
-80 SDLKEALADPVF
+80 SDLREALADPVF
-92 GGLSPNGQDLKTII
+92 SGLIPNGQDLKTIAT
-106 NNVPWFAHAFLGL
+106 NVPWFAHAFLGL

-136 YTSGGQEGDRTPGV
+136 YANGEENRRTRGV

-171 DQAAEDLAEQTFGSV
+171 DEAAEELAEQTFGLV
-186 AARPDTLAN
+186 AARPDTLAA
-195 YLFNKHAIRI
+195 YLLAKHKIRI
-205 ELRGIEPNS
+205 EYRVVEPQS
-214 RFMRQY
+214 RFMRQL
-220 DRKARV
+220 DRKAKV

-254 IERIV
+254 IERV
-259 AAAGFR
+259 VGAAAFS

-286 MPYDRFLEA
+286 MPYERFLES
-295 ARRTRYDAE
+295 ARKTRYDAE
-304 RLCFIFGTS
+304 RLCFQFGTS

-322 TLQKPNAKGVP
+322 TLQKPNARGVP
-333 FYFVRFDRAGNIIKR
+333 FYFVRVDRAGNIIKR

-383 EMPDGVRYVCVARA
+383 EMPDGVRYICVARA
-397 VTKSGGSHLAPP
+397 VTKRGGSHLAPA

-414 GIGCELIHASE
+414 GIGCELTHAKD

-430 ALDIKTT
+430 AMDLKTT
-437 PVTLIG
+437 TATPIG

-454 PQRAAPPIDRTLTVD
+454 PQRAVPPIDRALHVD

>member
-1 MLQILMRQKIFAGP
+1 MRQKIFAGL
-15 KIRQLR
+15 KIRHLR
-21 EANALNQV
+21 EASGLNQG
-29 AFAERLGISAS
+29 AFAERVGISAS
-40 YLNQIESN
+40 YLNQIENN

-59 LAQTFSIDVGAF
+59 LAQTFSVDIGTF
-71 AHEDTEKVM
+71 AHTDSEKII
-80 SDLKEALADPVF
+80 SDLREALADPVF
-92 GGLSPNGQDLKTII
+92 GGIVPNGQDLKTIVT
-106 NNVPWFAHAFLGL
+106 NAPWFAHAFLSL

-136 YTSGGQEGDRTPGV
+136 YSTGQEGERAPGV

-159 FLHYRSNYFEGL
+159 FLHYRSNYFDGL
-171 DQAAEDLAEQTFGSV
+171 DAAAEELAENTFGTV
-186 AARPDTLAN
+186 AARPDTLAAH
-195 YLFNKHAIRI
+195 LFSQHAIRI
-205 ELRGIEPNS
+205 EMRAVEPNS
-214 RFMRQY
+214 RFMRQL
-220 DRKARV
+220 DRKAKV

-242 AQQIGLLEQGDE
+242 AQQIGLLEQSAELDA
-254 IERIV
+254 IV
-259 AAAGFR
+259 ASAKFL
-265 TEDAAAITRLA
+265 TDDAAAITRLA
-276 LANYFAGAVL
+276 LANYYAGAVL
-286 MPYDRFLEA
+286 MPYERFLEA
-295 ARRTRYDAE
+295 ASRTRYDAE
-304 RLCFIFGTS
+304 RLCFMFGTS

-366 NVHEAFEAAG
+366 NVHEAFGAAG

-383 EMPDGVRYVCVARA
+383 EMPDGVRYICVARA

-414 GIGCELIHASE
+414 GIGCETAHASE

-430 ALDIKTT
+430 QLDLKTA

-454 PQRAAPPIDRTLTVD
+454 PQRAAPPIDRALTVD

>member
-1 MLQILMRQKIFAGP
+1 MRQKIFAGP
-15 KIRQLR
+15 KIRHLR
-21 EANALNQV
+21 EAANLNQMG
-29 AFAERLGISAS
+29 FAERLGISAS
-40 YLNQIESN
+40 YLNQIENN

-71 AHEDTEKVM
+71 AQEDAEKVV
-80 SDLKEALADPVF
+80 SDLREAMADPVF
-92 GGLSPNGQDLKTII
+92 GDIVPNGQDLKMIVS
-106 NNVPWFAHAFLGL
+106 NAPWFAHAFLNL
-119 HVAFRRTGERLH
+119 HTAFRRTGERLH

-136 YTSGGQEGDRTPGV
+136 YAGGQEDRPVGV

-159 FLHYRSNYFEGL
+159 FLHYRSNYFDRL
-171 DQAAEDLAEQTFGSV
+171 DAAAEDLAEQTFGLV
-186 AARPDTLAN
+186 AARPDALAT
-195 YLFNKHAIRI
+195 YLFTKHAIRI
-205 ELRGIEPNS
+205 EFRGVEPSS
-214 RFMRQY
+214 RFMRQL
-220 DRKARV
+220 DRKAKV

-242 AQQIGLLEQGDE
+242 AQQIGLLEQADE
-254 IERIV
+254 IEAVV
-259 AAAGFR
+259 ASAGLR
-265 TEDAAAITRLA
+265 SQDAAAITRLA
-276 LANYFAGAVL
+276 LANYYAGAVL

-295 ARRTRYDAE
+295 ATKTRYDAE
-304 RLCFIFGTS
+304 RLCFTFGTS

-322 TLQKPNAKGVP
+322 TLQKPGAKGVP

-366 NVHEAFEAAG
+366 NVHEALEAGG

-383 EMPDGVRYVCVARA
+383 EMPDGIRYLCVARA

-414 GIGCELIHASE
+414 GIGCELSHASA

-430 ALDIKTT
+430 TLDLKTA
-437 PVTLIG
+437 PVTPIG

-454 PQRAAPPIDRTLTVD
+454 PQRAAPPIDRALLVD

>member
-1 MLQILMRQKIFAGP
+1 MLQKLMRQKIFVGP

-21 EANALNQV
+21 EAGSLNQG

-40 YLNQIESN
+40 YLNQIENN

-59 LAQTFSIDVGAF
+59 LAQTFSIDVAAF
-71 AHEDTEKVM
+71 AQQDDDKVV
-80 SDLKEALADPVF
+80 SSLREALADPVF
-92 GGLSPNGQDLKTII
+92 GGLAPNGQDLKTIVA
-106 NNVPWFAHAFLGL
+106 NVPWFAHAFLNL
-119 HVAFRRTGERLH
+119 HLSFRRTDEKLH
-131 ALDEV
+131 ALDERYAV
-136 YTSGGQEGDRTPGV
+136 NDEDRPHAV
-150 LMPYEEVRD
+150 LMPYEQVRD
-159 FLHYRSNYFEGL
+159 FLHYRSNYFEDL
-171 DQAAEDLAEQTFGSV
+171 DAAAEDLAEQTFGLV
-186 AARPDTLAN
+186 AARPDTVAN
-195 YLFNKHAIRI
+195 YLFAKHQIRI
-205 ELRGIEPNS
+205 EFRPVEPNS
-214 RFMRQY
+214 RFMRQL

-242 AQQIGLLEQGDE
+242 AQQIGLLEQGE
-254 IERIV
+254 AIERIV
-259 AAAGFR
+259 ASANFR
-265 TEDAAAITRLA
+265 SEDAAAITRLA
-276 LANYFAGAVL
+276 LANYYAGAVL
-286 MPYDRFLEA
+286 MPYDRFLEQ
-295 ARRTRYDAE
+295 ARKTRYDAE
-304 RLCFIFGTS
+304 RLCFTFGTS

-383 EMPDGVRYVCVARA
+383 EMPDGVRYLCVARA
-397 VTKSGGSHLAPP
+397 VTKSGGSHLAPS

-414 GIGCELIHASE
+414 GIGCEAAHASD
-425 VVYAD
+425 VVYGDLVDLKAP
-430 ALDIKTT
+430 
-437 PVTLIG
+437 PVLIG

-454 PQRAAPPIDRTLTVD
+454 PQRAAPPIDRALFVD

>member
-1 MLQILMRQKIFAGP
+1 MRQKIFAGA
-15 KIRQLR
+15 KIRHVR
-21 EANALNQV
+21 DAAGLNQ
-29 AFAERLGISAS
+29 ATFAERVGISAS
-40 YLNQIESN
+40 YLNQIENN

-59 LAQTFSIDVGAF
+59 LAQTFSLDIGTF
-71 AHEDTEKVM
+71 AHEDSEKII
-80 SDLKEALADPVF
+80 SDLREALADPVF
-92 GGLSPNGQDLKTII
+92 GGVVPNGQDLKTIAT
-106 NNVPWFAHAFLGL
+106 NAPWFAHAFLGL
-119 HVAFRRTGERLH
+119 HVAFRRVGERLH

-136 YTSGGQEGDRTPGV
+136 YATGQEGERAPGT

-159 FLHYRSNYFEGL
+159 FLHYRSNYFDGL
-171 DQAAEDLAEQTFGSV
+171 DQAAEELAETIFGSV
-186 AARPDTLAN
+186 AARPDTLAS
-195 YLFNKHAIRI
+195 YLFSKHAIRI
-205 ELRGIEPNS
+205 ETRAVEPNS
-214 RFMRQY
+214 RFMRQL
-220 DRKARV
+220 DRKAKV
-226 LWLREG
+226 LWVREG
-232 IDPSSATFLM
+232 IDPSSAAFLM
-242 AQQIGLLEQGDE
+242 AQQIGLLEQPAE
-254 IERIV
+254 IEAIV
-259 AAAGFR
+259 ASAKFR

-276 LANYFAGAVL
+276 LANYYAGAVL
-286 MPYDRFLEA
+286 MPYERFLEA

-304 RLCFIFGTS
+304 RLGFMFGTS

-366 NVHEAFEAAG
+366 NVHEALEAAG

-383 EMPDGVRYVCVARA
+383 EMPDGVRYLCVARA

-414 GIGCELIHASE
+414 GIGCELTHAAD

-430 ALDIKTT
+430 QLEIKTA
-437 PVTLIG
+437 PVTLVG

-454 PQRAAPPIDRTLTVD
+454 PQRAAPPIDRALTVD

-480 A
+480 S

>member
-1 MLQILMRQKIFAGP
+1 MLQFAMRQKIFAGL
-15 KIRQLR
+15 KMRGLR
-21 EANALNQV
+21 ESAGLNQGL
-29 AFAERLGISAS
+29 FAERLGISAS
-40 YLNQIESN
+40 YLNQIENN

-59 LAQTFSIDVGAF
+59 LAQNFSVDVGAF
-71 AHEDTEKVM
+71 AHEDTEKLV
-80 SDLKEALADPVF
+80 SDLREALADPVF
-92 GGLSPNGQDLKTII
+92 SSLVPNGQDLKTIVS
-106 NNVPWFAHAFLGL
+106 NVPWFAHAFLNL
-119 HVAFRRTGERLH
+119 HLAFRRTGERLH
-131 ALDEV
+131 ALDER
-136 YTSGGQEGDRTPGV
+136 YASNEEGGPPGV

-159 FLHYRSNYFEGL
+159 FLHWRSNYFEGL
-171 DQAAEDLAEQTFGSV
+171 DRAAEDLAEQIFGSV
-186 AARPDTLAN
+186 AARPDTLAT
-195 YLFNKHAIRI
+195 YLFKKHAIRI
-205 ELRGIEPNS
+205 EFKTVEPQS
-214 RFMRQY
+214 RFMRQL

-242 AQQIGLLEQGDE
+242 AQQIGILEQAE
-254 IERIV
+254 AIESIV
-259 AAAGFR
+259 ASANFR
-265 TEDAAAITRLA
+265 SQDAAAIMRLA

-304 RLCFIFGTS
+304 RLCFTFGTS

-322 TLQKPNAKGVP
+322 TLQKPGAKGVP

-366 NVHEAFEAAG
+366 NVHEAFEATG

-383 EMPDGVRYVCVARA
+383 EMPDGVRYLCVARA
-397 VTKSGGSHLAPP
+397 VTKSGGSHLAPS
-409 RHYAL
+409 RYYAL
-414 GIGCELIHASE
+414 GIGCEITHAGD

-430 ALDIKTT
+430 RLDLKTA
-437 PVTLIG
+437 PVTPIG
-443 VSCRMC
+443 IGCRIC

-454 PQRAAPPIDRTLTVD
+454 PQRAVPPIDRALTVD
-469 PDRRD
+469 PDRRE

-480 A
+480 S